1 MQLQS
6 VSRNKADILQ
16 DLRAKMLA
24 ECEPDIQETFA
35 GQHFTVEP
43 LLIQLIREVRA
54 LTALLLEDT
63 RP

>member
-35 GQHFTVEP
+35 SLHSCLRTQGHEYHP
-43 LLIQLIREVRA
+43 
-54 LTALLLEDT
+54 
-63 RP
+63 